1 MTQRAPSFSSPQNM
15 ADAADR
21 NRFRPQGYR
30 PAPPP
35 YAEPHANPRSYPPYQ
50 AGVEPRPAVQPR
62 NRAEARP
69 AMQAQ
74 NHIEYRPGMQA
85 PPRVQP
91 RPAMQT
97 PPRFGAGAEP
107 RPAAQPQN
115 RTQTPPAPPH
125 AQPQP
130 AMRAQSYSGVKG
142 QPQPDIQT
150 RPDVQPH
157 SAMQSQP
164 DVQPRS
170 AKQSQPDVQPRPR
183 PGMQASR
190 PVYGTQPPFQNSH
203 SGFQEADFRRPQAPY
218 PAWDYPQP
226 SGKVRQPVQGQAPLV
241 EELPEDGNTAYLP
254 YHAGRLIQ
262 NSLYQKPKENPWLK
276 WLPTILSAI
285 VFLIC
290 LFLLFKLIQS

>member
-30 PAPPP
+30 PAPSP

-50 AGVEPRPAVQPR
+50 AGAESRSAAQAR

-74 NHIEYRPGMQA
+74 NRVEHRPGMQA
-85 PPRVQP
+85 QNHVEHRPGMQTPPRAQP

-97 PPRFGAGAEP
+97 PPYPGI
-107 RPAAQPQN
+107 Q
-115 RTQTPPAPPH
+115 APPH

-142 QPQPDIQT
+142 QPQPGIQA
-150 RPDVQPH
+150 RP
-157 SAMQSQP
+157 AM
-164 DVQPRS
+164 
-170 AKQSQPDVQPRPR
+170 QSQPDVQPRPR
-183 PGMQASR
+183 PGMQTSR

>member
-50 AGVEPRPAVQPR
+50 AGAESRSAAQPR

-69 AMQAQ
+69 AMQTQ
-74 NHIEYRPGMQA
+74 NRVEHRPGMQT

-107 RPAAQPQN
+107 RSAVQPKN
-115 RTQTPPAPPH
+115 RTQTPPYPGMQAPPH
-125 AQPQP
+125 VQPQP

-142 QPQPDIQT
+142 QPQPGIQT
-150 RPDVQPH
+150 RP
-157 SAMQSQP
+157 AM
-164 DVQPRS
+164 
-170 AKQSQPDVQPRPR
+170 QSQPDVQPRPR

-190 PVYGTQPPFQNSH
+190 PAYGTQPPFQNSH